1 MCFSKRQSDI
11 FFYII
16 FILQLLRG
24 WGWVAYDVKTVI
36 QIEEGVIVMLDSTYI
51 FIIRYT
57 LEQHHN
63 SVYLF
68 YHLHF

>member
-36 QIEEGVIVMLDSTYI
+36 QIGEGVIVILDNTYI

-57 LEQHHN
+57 FEQHHT